1 MEGKS
6 HNCAHQPRL
15 LGLHP
20 VPSTEPWKVFNHD
33 TIKSYFGK
41 TTPASRNQQERAMQ
55 AQEAERTIQVKKK
68 GTAKTRNKVVVTET
82 KTREDVK
89 MLKKKKKVS

>member
-20 VPSTEPWKVFNHD
+20 VPSMEPWKVFNHD

-41 TTPASRNQQERAMQ
+41 TTPASRNQQDRAMQ
-55 AQEAERTIQVKKK
+55 AQETERIIQVKKK
-68 GTAKTRNKVVVTET
+68 KNNSGGVAGKSSVSSVLA
-82 KTREDVK
+82 
-89 MLKKKKKVS
+89 LKE